1 MLLNKIKIN
10 QTTLRNRI
18 VISPMCQY
26 SSQNGNPSQWHY
38 KHLLNL
44 SSSGAGMLILE
55 STAIEKHGK
64 ISVADLCLYNNSHQ
78 KKLKKL
84 VNFIKGKNDI
94 KLGIQ
99 ISHSG
104 RKGSAYIP
112 WVKPNYPL
120 PKKLSWKTFAPSP
133 IPRTKNWP
141 IPKEMS
147 IKQIKNL
154 IKKFKIAGIRA
165 NKIGFDC
172 IEIHMAHG
180 YLLHQ
185 FFSPVSNKRNDMY
198 GGNIQNRSRLLI
210 EVAKAVRE
218 IWPSKKIIGA
228 RITGTD
234 HLKNGLSVKDA
245 IFLAKKL
252 KKVGLDYI
260 SVSSGGILPKTN
272 MTQKQAFRSEIS
284 HKIKKES
291 KLITTTSG
299 MITKHEIAENLI
311 KSRKIDFITIA
322 RTIIKD
328 PSWIYRLVKNKK
340 ENGII
345 PKQYHRIFDKY

>member
-1 MLLNKIKIN
+1 MILNKKKIN
-10 QTTLRNRI
+10 QTVLRNRI

-26 SSQNGNPSQWHY
+26 SSKNGAPSKWHY
-38 KHLLNL
+38 KHILNL
-44 SSSGAGMLILE
+44 SSTGAGMVILE
-55 STAIEKHGK
+55 STAIDKNGK
-64 ISVADLCLYNNSHQ
+64 ISEADLCLYNNTHE
-78 KKLKKL
+78 KKLKEL
-84 VNFIKGKNDI
+84 LNFVKKQSNI

-104 RKGSAYIP
+104 RKGSTYIP
-112 WVKPNYPL
+112 WIKPNCPL
-120 PKKLSWKTFAPSP
+120 PKKLSWKTFAPSA

-141 IPKEMS
+141 IPKELS

-154 IKKFKIAGIRA
+154 IKKFKIAAIRA

-185 FFSPVSNKRNDMY
+185 FFSPISNKRKDKY
-198 GGNIQNRSRLLI
+198 GGNIENRARFLI
-210 EVAKAVRE
+210 EVSKAIRK
-218 IWPSKKIIGA
+218 IWPQKKIIGA

-234 HLKNGLSVKDA
+234 HIKNGLKIKDA
-245 IFLAKKL
+245 VFLAKKL

-272 MTQKQAFRSEIS
+272 MIQKEGFRSEIS
-284 HKIKKES
+284 EKIKKES

-299 MITKHEIAENLI
+299 MITKHETAQNLI
-311 KSRKIDFITIA
+311 KSKKIDFITIA
-322 RTIIKD
+322 RTIIKN
-328 PSWIYRLVKNKK
+328 PSWIYQLAQKKRKK
-340 ENGII
+340 EII
-345 PKQYHRIFDKY
+345 PKQYLRIFNKH